1 MFRSRFLRIA
11 AVVPCTYFVPAF
23 KPENMKIVKRI
34 LLVLLVLVLAAVV
47 IGFLMPGSRKIERS
61 VAMGVPATAIY
72 GQINEL
78 KNWPNWSPWY
88 KLDPNA
94 KIVYSEPSS
103 GLNAWYTWESDNKNV
118 GKGKMTIVEV
128 QDNKYIKTKLE
139 FDGMKEA
146 YGYFCLEPQG
156 ESTQVTW
163 GLDAEFGNNP
173 IFRLMGP
180 MMDKMLGETFTQG
193 LTGLEAAAKAV
204 SVNIQ
209 SAATDSSAVAGS
221 DTTVVN

>member
-1 MFRSRFLRIA
+1 MPGSA
-11 AVVPCTYFVPAF
+11 EADTCTYFVPTF

-128 QDNKYIKTKLE
+128 QDNGYIKTRLE

-146 YGYFCLEPQG
+146 YGYFRLEPQG

-163 GLDAEFGNNP
+163 GLDADFGNNP

-193 LTGLEAAAKAV
+193 LTASKQPRKPLR
-204 SVNIQ
+204 S
-209 SAATDSSAVAGS
+209 TSSRRRQIPAPLPLRIRLR
-221 DTTVVN
+221 